1 MSVLAA
7 LLEQSKPE
15 ALKIGASGSPPTGLD
30 APGMWSEVPG
40 SKGTTSNRV
49 RSNVDENAGLIL
61 VPLPLPVMGETPLI
75 WPSTSAP
82 CGVPFPVMLHQN
94 WSSPGIF
101 LQTTPDEFALHVV
114 LLTHA
119 GAWNDWAIQSPTE

>member
-61 VPLPLPVMGETPLI
+61 VPLP
-75 WPSTSAP
+75 
-82 CGVPFPVMLHQN
+82 VMLHQN